1 MIKVNVIGVCFR
13 CGQISAYQTSLLT
26 DNNELWANLKNHYLK
41 TLESD
46 LKQENIGGES
56 TLGIG

>member
-1 MIKVNVIGVCFR
+1 MNS
-13 CGQISAYQTSLLT
+13 GQIF
-26 DNNELWANLKNHYLK
+26 KNHYLK

-56 TLGIG
+56 ALGIR